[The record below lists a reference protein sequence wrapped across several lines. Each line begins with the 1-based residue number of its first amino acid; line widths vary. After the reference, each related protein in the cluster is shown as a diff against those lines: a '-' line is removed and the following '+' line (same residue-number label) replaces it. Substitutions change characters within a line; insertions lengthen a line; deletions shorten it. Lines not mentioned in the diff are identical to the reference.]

1 MTIITVYLEESD
13 EKGDLDIGPRASRTS
28 IRRIP
33 ATFVPSG
40 LNPIAQPVDLYA
52 ETPCVGNQ
60 LENHVEQGSTTM
72 KFFFVASRLALL
84 VGLVTVLLPQHA
96 VAGGVGAYF
105 GYSRGDQTVE
115 LPKVDASFNND
126 RFEVGVVLDTN
137 VARNE
142 LLNVRVSLG
151 YVYTESTAPGPEPDK
166 GHGGAFELG
175 IGAGFWRTPKFRL
188 WAAPIAHIGVDYYEN
203 SKAQILDLGFGGGL
217 RIGLNWHVSPRVSVS
232 PSIAYQYLY
241 IRETFT
247 TDDFGKNQDN
257 GSEQL
262 ITARFTF
269 LFRDLRDVYRTRPR
283 SRSR

>member
-1 MTIITVYLEESD
+1 
-13 EKGDLDIGPRASRTS
+13 
-28 IRRIP
+28 
-33 ATFVPSG
+33 
-40 LNPIAQPVDLYA
+40 
-52 ETPCVGNQ
+52 
-60 LENHVEQGSTTM
+60 M
-72 KFFFVASRLALL
+72 KFLPIASRLALL
-84 VGLVTVLLPQHA
+84 VGLFTVLLPQFA
-96 VAGGVGAYF
+96 AAGGLGAYF
-105 GYSRGDQTVE
+105 DYSRGDQTVKLTFGDE
-115 LPKVDASFNND
+115 TFSND
-126 RFEVGVVLDTN
+126 RFGVGVVLDTN

-151 YVYTESTAPGPEPDK
+151 YVYTDSTAPVPDPDK

-203 SKAQILDLGFGGGL
+203 SRAQILDLGFGGGL

-247 TDDFGKNQDN
+247 DDFGKNQDN

>member
-1 MTIITVYLEESD
+1 
-13 EKGDLDIGPRASRTS
+13 
-28 IRRIP
+28 
-33 ATFVPSG
+33 
-40 LNPIAQPVDLYA
+40 
-52 ETPCVGNQ
+52 
-60 LENHVEQGSTTM
+60 M
-72 KFFFVASRLALL
+72 KFFPVASRLALL
-84 VGLVTVLLPQHA
+84 VGLFTVLLPQLA
-96 VAGGVGAYF
+96 AAGGVGAYF
-105 GYSRGDQTVE
+105 DFSRGDQTVK
-115 LPKVDASFNND
+115 LSFGDQSFNND
-126 RFEVGVVLDTN
+126 RFGVGVVLDTN

-151 YVYTESTAPGPEPDK
+151 YVYTDNTVGDK
-166 GHGGAFELG
+166 AHGGAFDLG

-188 WAAPIAHIGVDYYEN
+188 WAAPIAHIGVDYYD
-203 SKAQILDLGFGGGL
+203 SSGAQILDLGFGGGL

-247 TDDFGKNQDN
+247 DDFGKNQDN